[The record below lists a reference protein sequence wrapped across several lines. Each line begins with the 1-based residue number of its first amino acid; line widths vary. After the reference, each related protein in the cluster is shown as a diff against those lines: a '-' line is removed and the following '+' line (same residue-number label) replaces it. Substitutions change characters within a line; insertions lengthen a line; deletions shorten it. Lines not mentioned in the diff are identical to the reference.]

1 MDNDFKQWAIPW
13 IKAIILVTILV
24 LMVYG
29 IGKLMDFDKAEFA
42 TAIGINGLLYGA
54 YSYIKHN
61 EL

>member
-1 MDNDFKQWAIPW
+1 MGKMTW

-29 IGKLMDFDKAEFA
+29 ISKLMDFDKAEFA
-42 TAIGINGLLYGA
+42 IAIGINGLLYGA